1 MMAVGLW
8 EIWNNFTRLQD
19 RVTLST
25 KKVLV
30 MVKQG
35 NIQLHLYKYMKNKW
49 GIMWETKKVNCWK

>member
-1 MMAVGLW
+1 MMAMGLW
-8 EIWNNFTRLQD
+8 EIWNNFARLQD
-19 RVTLST
+19 RVTLSTKT

-49 GIMWETKKVNCWK
+49 GIM